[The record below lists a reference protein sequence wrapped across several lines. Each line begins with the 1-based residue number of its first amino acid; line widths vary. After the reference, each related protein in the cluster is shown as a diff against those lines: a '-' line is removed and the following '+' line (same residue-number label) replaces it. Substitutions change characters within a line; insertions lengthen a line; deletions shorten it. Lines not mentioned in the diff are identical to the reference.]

1 MSERSLRDTLAEL
14 EAALKDRALDPQER
28 TRLQGLHAQL
38 QAALSQP
45 KAAPG
50 SLRRELDDALAR
62 AQGDH
67 PQLTSVLS
75 RLLDTLSEIGL

>member
-14 EAALKDRALDPQER
+14 EAALKDRALDPRER

-38 QAALSQP
+38 LAALNQP

-50 SLRRELDDALAR
+50 SLRRELDDALER

-67 PQLTSVLS
+67 PQLTGVLS
-75 RLLDTLSEIGL
+75 RLVDMLSEIGI